1 MRCYLIPLCILAS
14 WLFTGCSSSQDA
26 GYEEVL
32 LFESETDTLTFQD
45 ILANGPEISFIKQK
59 EIKSH
64 GLTNQ
69 VLWYKMVLADSLT
82 SGVHLSI
89 DFALLDKIAL
99 FWIDEDGT
107 TRRQSAGLDQVNAG
121 KRVPSFF
128 LEKSP
133 LNRTVYLKV
142 KSQSPVHIPGLLQPV
157 TDFDSKELN
166 SHLLFGILVGCLLI
180 VLAYN
185 LILFSILKEKVY
197 LLYVFYLLSVGGTLL
212 HYFGYAYKYLWSYH
226 EWNNKLL
233 PLFIFLTAVSLLS
246 FIRHFLNSKTHY
258 PRIDRFILFLILL
271 YVSGIVLLPWLPVST
286 LYMIGA
292 PGSSLMTILIF
303 AILIRSYKDNYTPS
317 GYALV
322 GWLFL
327 FTGVITLVGKTFGIF
342 PHTTFTSHY
351 IFFGVVVEVVLF
363 NFGLAARLKF
373 LKKRNEEINQTLEAK
388 YEELELLREKVASYL
403 LETSNSGSEI
413 TISKEEINTYLL
425 NELTER
431 ELEVLFFVSEG
442 MSNKDIGE
450 RLFISTNTVRAH
462 MRKIYE
468 KLYVKNR
475 TEAVYKAN
483 QLQIIRK

>member
-1 MRCYLIPLCILAS
+1 M
-14 WLFTGCSSSQDA
+14 GCSSSQVI
-26 GYEEVL
+26 GYKEVY

-45 ILANGPEISFIKQK
+45 ILSNGPKISFIEQK
-59 EIKSH
+59 KIKSH
-64 GLTNQ
+64 GLTDV

-82 SGVHLSI
+82 SQIHLFI
-89 DFALLDKIAL
+89 DFALLDNVEL
-99 FWIDEDGT
+99 YWIDQDGT
-107 TRRQSAGLDQVNAG
+107 VRHQSSGLHQVNDG
-121 KRVPSFF
+121 ERGPVFF
-128 LEKSP
+128 LRKGP
-133 LNRTVYLKV
+133 LDRTVYLKI
-142 KSQSPVHIPGLLQPV
+142 KSQSPVHIPVFLQPV
-157 TDFDSKELN
+157 SDFERQELN
-166 SHLLFGILVGCLLI
+166 SHLLFGILAGCLLI
-180 VLAYN
+180 VLTYN
-185 LILFSILKEKVY
+185 LILFFTLKEKVY
-197 LLYVFYLLSVGGTLL
+197 LLYVFYLVSIGGTFL
-212 HYFGYAYKYLWSYH
+212 HYFGYAYKYLWDYH
-226 EWNNKLL
+226 RWNNKLL

-246 FIRHFLNSKTHY
+246 FIRHFLNTKTYY
-258 PRIDRFILFLILL
+258 PRIDKFILLLILV
-271 YVSGIVLLPWLPVST
+271 YVSAIVLLPWLPLST

-292 PGSSLMTILIF
+292 PGSSLMTVLIF
-303 AILIRSYKDNYTPS
+303 AILIRSYKDRYTPS
-317 GYALV
+317 GYALI

-327 FTGVITLVGKTFGIF
+327 FSGVITLVGKTFGVF

-373 LKKRNEEINQTLEAK
+373 LKKKNEEINRTLKSK

-403 LETSNSGSEI
+403 LNTSNSGSSI
-413 TISKEEINTYLL
+413 LISKEEINTYLL

-483 QLQIIRK
+483 QLQLIRK